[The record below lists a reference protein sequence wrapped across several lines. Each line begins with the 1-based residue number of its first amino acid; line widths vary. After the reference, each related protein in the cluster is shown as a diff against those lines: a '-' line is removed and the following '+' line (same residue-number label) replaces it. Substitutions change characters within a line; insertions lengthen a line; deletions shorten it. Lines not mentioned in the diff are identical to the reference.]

1 MPSSKT
7 LRIIG
12 LLSHIKRLFLG
23 HPMAYPR
30 ISTLLLLFF
39 SIPVMANEY
48 FDQSLISVS
57 QYNMSNSM
65 PGTDDF
71 TDEWFKGAFEDEI
84 RYETQEFAYRSP
96 RYKDFSID
104 IGGLL
109 TAENERERYSAALKW
124 KGIKY
129 SFENGSAK
137 STFINNFYKNETFVN
152 AGSALPTQCNETTE
166 YDCLERIMIN
176 GGEEIEMSFQGQKIQ
191 YTFSWEKNIQNVIGY
206 SKYNIDSPILL
217 TRALD
222 PDVSYIGN
230 RNGNQLVRY
239 NDKELWQSAIDSH
252 GKTEMTSLYF
262 GMDAS
267 EVQLINAYKNNKPV
281 SAGPVGNVFCMLTNV
296 TIESSGEQ
304 EAYLSET
311 YDVEINRAQEFT
323 QEFILSFEYNVGY
336 MVTFMFDPIS
346 KKQGFI
352 QAGVRGIFF
361 LSDPHAD
368 NPKYESTYVIDQFN
382 GDSYTGYYLTAG
394 ATF

>member
-1 MPSSKT
+1 MT
-7 LRIIG
+7 
-12 LLSHIKRLFLG
+12 
-23 HPMAYPR
+23 YPR
-30 ISTLLLLFF
+30 ISTLLLLLF
-39 SIPVMANEY
+39 SIPVVANEY

-65 PGTDDF
+65 PDTDDF

-109 TAENERERYSAALKW
+109 TAENEREKYSAALKW

-137 STFINNFYKNETFVN
+137 GTFINNFYKNETFVD
-152 AGSALPTQCNETTE
+152 AGSTLPTQCNESTE

-191 YTFSWEKNIQNVIGY
+191 YTFSWEDNIQNVVGY
-206 SKYNIDSPILL
+206 AKYNIESPILL

-222 PDVSYIGN
+222 PDISYIGN

-239 NDKELWQSAIDSH
+239 NDKELWQSAIDGH

-267 EVQLINAYKNNKPV
+267 EVQLINAYKNNKSI

-304 EAYLSET
+304 EAYISET
-311 YDVEINRAQEFT
+311 YDVEINKAQEFT
-323 QEFILSFEYNVGY
+323 QEFILSFEFNLGY
-336 MVTFMFDPIS
+336 MVTFMYDPIS

-352 QAGVRGIFF
+352 QAGVRGIWF
-361 LSDPHAD
+361 LSDSHAD
-368 NPKYESTYVIDQFN
+368 DAKYESTYVIDQFN
-382 GDSYTGYYLTAG
+382 GDSYNGYYLTAG